1 MDQTEQQY
9 IDDLFDRIAE
19 AERQS
24 GPRDASAE
32 RYIRDII
39 GRLPNAP
46 YYMAQAL
53 IVQDEAMKAAQQRI
67 EDLQRELAER
77 PAQQSGGGS
86 FLGGL
91 FGGAGSNPTGG
102 TSVPSTGSV
111 PRAGGGFSYPR
122 DDRAPIQDSPIAR
135 YSQPERGGGGF
146 LSGALQT
153 ATGVAGGVLLGNVL
167 GDLFKGH
174 GATGTAQAAEPA
186 KTDTA
191 QAAEPAKTDTAQPE
205 ANKAADQ
212 NQADQSQQ
220 SDQNDPFSHVE
231 ETRYDDD
238 DSIVGDDFDD
248 DGSYDI

>member
-1 MDQTEQQY
+1 MDQTEQRY
-9 IDDLFDRIAE
+9 IDDLFDRIAD

-39 GRLPNAP
+39 SRQPSAP
-46 YYMAQAL
+46 YYMAQAM

-67 EDLQRELAER
+67 EDLERELADR

-91 FGGAGSNPTGG
+91 FGGAGSNPTRG
-102 TSVPSTGSV
+102 TSVPPGGSV
-111 PRAGGGFSYPR
+111 PRAGGGFNYPR
-122 DDRAPIQDSPIAR
+122 DDRAPMQGSPIAR
-135 YSQPERGGGGF
+135 YGQPGGGGGGGGF

-174 GATGTAQAAEPA
+174 GATGAAQAAEPA
-186 KTDTA
+186 KT
-191 QAAEPAKTDTAQPE
+191 ETAQPE
-205 ANKAADQ
+205 AHKDTDQ
-212 NQADQSQQ
+212 NQADQNQQ
-220 SDQNDPFSHVE
+220 NDQNDPFSHVE

-248 DGSYDI
+248 DGSYDV